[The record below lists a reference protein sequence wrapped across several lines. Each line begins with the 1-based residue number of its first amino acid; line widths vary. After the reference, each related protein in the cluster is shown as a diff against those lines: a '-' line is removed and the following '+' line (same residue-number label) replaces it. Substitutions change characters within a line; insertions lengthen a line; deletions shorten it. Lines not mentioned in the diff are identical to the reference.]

1 MWKLGNW
8 LLNVL
13 FGPGRSADDSDM
25 ENKKNKKM
33 TTTTTTQASSTVA
46 ERWRREETGGEIAPP
61 VRDEEKVPVVVVV
74 PLTGSKE
81 FILDS
86 ESETEPLHQGKEL
99 DWEEP
104 ERGRD
109 AEDGGGDEDKKTR
122 HNDSESVAASSR
134 MNAPDDEIWKVW
146 YKNFVY
152 LAPYAHMQ
160 SFVFRSIETRSFG
173 SIREPHV

>member
-8 LLNVL
+8 IVNVL
-13 FGPGRSADDSDM
+13 FGPGRSGDDSNM
-25 ENKKNKKM
+25 EKK
-33 TTTTTTQASSTVA
+33 TTQASITLA
-46 ERWRREETGGEIAPP
+46 ERRRREETGGEIAPS
-61 VRDEEKVPVVVVV
+61 VRDEEKVVVV

-81 FILDS
+81 LIL
-86 ESETEPLHQGKEL
+86 ENETEPPHQGKEL

-109 AEDGGGDEDKKTR
+109 AEDGVGDEDKKTR
-122 HNDSESVAASSR
+122 LNDSESVAASSR
-134 MNAPDDEIWKVW
+134 MDAPDEIWKVW

-152 LAPYAHMQ
+152 LAPYAHTQ